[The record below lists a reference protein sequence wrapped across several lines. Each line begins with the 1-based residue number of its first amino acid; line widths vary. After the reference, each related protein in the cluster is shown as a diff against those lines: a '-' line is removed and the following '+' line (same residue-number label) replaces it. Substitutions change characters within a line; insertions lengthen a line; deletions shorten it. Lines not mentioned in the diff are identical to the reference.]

1 MYFDIKQN
9 CKICS
14 SEQIPVRNFIA
25 YLKMSDRNKIKC
37 ANENLVKIVDMYKE
51 LPYTRAE
58 FFDGVLYGSI
68 FIPMLL
74 NHEDIHIIFV
84 MDKEKLYLIS
94 TSDIIEQKL
103 ISSIKLR
110 HDNMTDP
117 GTVLYYFFEQ
127 LIDDDLEKISVIQDN
142 LSQLESHIFENL
154 DDNYSKKLTGFR
166 CKTLQL
172 SHYYMQFSALS
183 ALLSEDTYKYFN
195 KRQIELFSSLSNR
208 IMLLKN
214 EADQLW
220 DYTLQVREI
229 YQEQLGVRQNEIM
242 KFFTMIT
249 TLFFPLSL
257 ITGWYGM
264 NFEHMPEIKGEY
276 SYFILMVVSLLII
289 IILCIW
295 FKKKSYW

>member
-14 SEQIPVRNFIA
+14 SEQIPVRNFSKA

-37 ANENLVKIVDMYKE
+37 ANENLVKIVDMSKE

-58 FFDGVLYGSI
+58 FFEWRACIGSI

-84 MDKEKLYLIS
+84 MDKEKLYLIP

-127 LIDDDLEKISVIQDN
+127 LIDDDLEKINVIQDN
-142 LSQLESHIFENL
+142 LSA
-154 DDNYSKKLTGFR
+154 TG
-166 CKTLQL
+166 
-172 SHYYMQFSALS
+172 
-183 ALLSEDTYKYFN
+183 
-195 KRQIELFSSLSNR
+195 I
-208 IMLLKN
+208 
-214 EADQLW
+214 
-220 DYTLQVREI
+220 
-229 YQEQLGVRQNEIM
+229 
-242 KFFTMIT
+242 
-249 TLFFPLSL
+249 
-257 ITGWYGM
+257 
-264 NFEHMPEIKGEY
+264 
-276 SYFILMVVSLLII
+276 SYF
-289 IILCIW
+289 
-295 FKKKSYW
+295 